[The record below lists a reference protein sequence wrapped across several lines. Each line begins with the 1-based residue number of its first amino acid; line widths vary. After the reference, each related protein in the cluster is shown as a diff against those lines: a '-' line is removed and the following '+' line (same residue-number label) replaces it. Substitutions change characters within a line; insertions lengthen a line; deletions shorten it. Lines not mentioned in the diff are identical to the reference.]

1 MQGVI
6 EKQLALAI
14 DKRLAVFKGSLQN
27 GSILEKQE
35 QLQMVVYLVGEII
48 RPCCCMFCSQEKLR
62 AVLERTEAC
71 AGQEKVISILAERI
85 HLDLA
90 RCNGLG

>member
-14 DKRLAVFKGSLQN
+14 DKRIAVFKGSIQS
-27 GSILEKQE
+27 GSILQKQE
-35 QLQMVVYLVGEII
+35 QLQMVVYLIGEII
-48 RPCCCMFCSQEKLR
+48 RPCCCMFCSKEKLR
-62 AVLERTEAC
+62 NVLEQTSTC
-71 AGQEKVISILAERI
+71 AGQEEVIAALAERI